1 MSKTK
6 VTDLDVIFGT
16 NVRRYRL
23 ERNLTQEQLSE
34 AAGFGVSHCSNIEAG
49 RNSVT
54 LDTLKRI
61 ANALQVTV
69 DALLTEEGESP
80 NEISAQNLAKLV
92 KSMTPE
98 SAKNAEDL
106 IRVMLDKG
114 MLK

>member
-6 VTDLDVIFGT
+6 VTELDTIFGA

-23 ERNLTQEQLSE
+23 QRKLTQEQLSE

-61 ANALQVTV
+61 AHALQVTV
-69 DALLTEEGESP
+69 DALLTEEGDSP
-80 NEISAQNLAKLV
+80 NEICAQNLAKLV
-92 KSMTPE
+92 RDMTPE
-98 SAKNAEDL
+98 GAKNAEDL